1 MGQMPNSTP
10 NKLTSEHARNFRGGW
25 NDKLACDDYDNSKA
39 SFEQGITKIGCMPYA
54 RHKFFDL
61 YISNASQ
68 LAEQGVRSIG
78 GL

>member
-1 MGQMPNSTP
+1 
-10 NKLTSEHARNFRGGW
+10 
-25 NDKLACDDYDNSKA
+25 
-39 SFEQGITKIGCMPYA
+39 MPYA